1 MKFLIDTKPDI
12 LISNYRHDT
21 LIGLYYDREVIEQ
34 PRICLVASGDMVEGL
49 LNEAKEN
56 KVFVLEDVGLIFLLE
71 DYEVGEYIEREI
83 FQPVA
88 AALAWSYKQMAK

>member
-1 MKFLIDTKPDI
+1 
-12 LISNYRHDT
+12 
-21 LIGLYYDREVIEQ
+21 
-34 PRICLVASGDMVEGL
+34 MVEGL